1 MRRRPDSARQDR
13 HDRRDQHDQCD
24 WRDQRDWR
32 EDESFYAF
40 GARACEAL
48 VEARR
53 ARRLWLVE
61 NFETHPRLAA
71 LADLAA
77 RHGVKIEI
85 CSAAEL
91 EQIAPDHRG
100 AVALADPPALSWD
113 DLAKSCENFAPAAP
127 PIFIALDGVTDPR
140 NLGAVLRCARAFG
153 AAAIVAPRRRSAPLS
168 PSAQKAAAGA
178 AAFVPICRPPNLAR
192 ALADLRARGA
202 WIVGADERG
211 DGFSPRAEPPPKT
224 PLCLVFGDEGGGLR
238 RLTREHCDAIVRAP
252 TVAGDAGCL
261 NVAVAC
267 GVLLSRFATA
277 TES

>member
-1 MRRRPDSARQDR
+1 M
-13 HDRRDQHDQCD
+13 
-24 WRDQRDWR
+24 
-32 EDESFYAF
+32 
-40 GARACEAL
+40 
-48 VEARR
+48 
-53 ARRLWLVE
+53 WLVE

-113 DLAKSCENFAPAAP
+113 DLAKSCESFAPAAP

-192 ALADLRARGA
+192 ALADLRARAGHGSSA
-202 WIVGADERG
+202 RTSAATA
-211 DGFSPRAEPPPKT
+211 FPPAPNRRRKRRC
-224 PLCLVFGDEGGGLR
+224 CLVFGDEGGGLR

-267 GVLLSRFATA
+267 GVLLARFATA
-277 TES
+277 AES